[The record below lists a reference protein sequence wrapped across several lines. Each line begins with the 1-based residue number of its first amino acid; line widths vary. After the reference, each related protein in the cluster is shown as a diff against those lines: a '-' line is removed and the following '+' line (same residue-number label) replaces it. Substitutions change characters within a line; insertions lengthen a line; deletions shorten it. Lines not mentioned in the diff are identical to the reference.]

1 MRTMPFRV
9 LVVDDEQDMR
19 DELVA
24 LLQDYGFGVE
34 TAQDGEKGL
43 QKLRTNEF
51 DVAVVDLRMPKM
63 NGLTLIRQMKKERI
77 NTYVII
83 LTGHGDKDDAIAA
96 IKLQNPVKDWFE
108 KSSLNAEELAKRVK
122 RLAEGLSFD
131 ELAEIFS
138 EVAKT
143 EPEYVR

>member
-1 MRTMPFRV
+1 MPFRV
-9 LVVDDEQDMR
+9 LVIDDEQDMR

-34 TAQDGEKGL
+34 TAQNGEEGL

-51 DVAVVDLRMPKM
+51 DVAIVDLRMPKM
-63 NGLTLIRQMKKERI
+63 NGLTLIRHIDQENI
-77 NTYVII
+77 DTYVII
-83 LTGHGDKDDAIAA
+83 LTGHGDKEDAIAA
-96 IKLQNPVKDWFE
+96 IKLQRTVRDWFE

-143 EPEYVR
+143 DPEYVR